1 MNSKTLLILSI
12 VLVTGCASSY
22 QRLQPVRTY
31 LYQHQY
37 QKAVEVF
44 DSLDITEQNAVSL
57 DHANRGLLLHLN
69 GDYTESNAELE
80 IAETY
85 MDRIREENLKQIISS
100 MLINEYSLPYA
111 GEDYENTMVNFYKL
125 FNYVLLNDFQE
136 ALVECRR
143 IDHKLNVLY
152 DFYSENLTYREDG
165 FARYLAGIIYE
176 HLGQYDDA
184 FIEYYKSYHIYR
196 ELYSSHYNLNPPQGL
211 ISSLIKTA
219 VVTSRTDQI
228 QDLLSDPSY
237 QSVHSYIQIFEDSLN
252 HPPDSQ
258 CEIIYILEAGELPHK
273 QEINVYLDIDEDHPQ
288 PVAISLPTIVPHPSA
303 VTSGHLNSGIHQAP
317 LELVENLG
325 AIAAL
330 SLEDHRGRI
339 IVRAAA
345 RTGLKILASEAGEFI
360 GDQITDE
367 ENSWLGD
374 LIGSAISIFG
384 AATEHA
390 DLRSWSLL
398 PDRIFLGRLTI
409 DPNQTSFTVNLHLSG
424 YSDIVLTYSI
434 NPKPGEKIFIKD
446 RLWY

>member
-1 MNSKTLLILSI
+1 MSRFLILISI
-12 VLVTGCASSY
+12 AFIGGCASSY
-22 QRLQPVRTY
+22 QRMEPVRTY

-44 DSLDITEQNAVSL
+44 DSLNISEQNAVSL

-69 GDYTESNAELE
+69 KDYIESNAELE

-111 GEDYENTMVNFYKL
+111 GEDYENTMINFYKL

-176 HLGQYDDA
+176 HLGHYDDA
-184 FIEYYKSYHIYR
+184 FIEYFKSYHIYKD
-196 ELYSSHYNLNPPQGL
+196 LYYPNYNLSPPQGL
-211 ISSLIKTA
+211 ILSLIKTA

-228 QDLLSDPSY
+228 QDLLSNPRY
-237 QSVHSYIQIFEDSLN
+237 QSIQTYIQTFQDSLN
-252 HPPDSQ
+252 HSPVDSA
-258 CEIIYILEAGELPHK
+258 CEIIYILETGELPHK
-273 QEINVYLDIDEDHPQ
+273 QEINVYLDIDDDHPQ
-288 PVAISLPTIVPHPSA
+288 PVALSLPTIIPHPSA
-303 VTSGHLNSGIHQAP
+303 ITSGYLNSGNNQAP

-360 GDQITDE
+360 GDQIADE

-374 LIGSAISIFG
+374 LIGSAVSIFG

-398 PDRIFLGRLTI
+398 PDRIFLGRLAI
-409 DPNQTSFTVNLHLSG
+409 SPDQTNFTVNLHLYG
-424 YSDIVLTYSI
+424 YSDIELTYSI
-434 NPKPGEKIFIKD
+434 DPKPGEKIFIKE
-446 RLWY
+446 RVWY